1 MNKLI
6 NRKVLI
12 SMIFI
17 GLTMMGLF
25 SYRYL
30 LMELYPDA
38 EFPSLNVTISTKT
51 ELDPKYIE
59 SQAAIPVEG
68 VISGLEGVEDI
79 TTLISNRNARITVS
93 FTKNTNVKY
102 AYLKLEEKI
111 KAITKSIPEDF
122 TIQVNKAG
130 SGMASDQFMTLQI
143 LGDEFAGV
151 NVAEETSVYPQ
162 VKAGSKITVKGRILT
177 PEGALAE
184 DFTGTVHP
192 TVLDSKE
199 EVTTLDN
206 RDEGAFTYTERSKTL
221 FSGSDSV
228 RQGRFEFTFPVPLD
242 INYSDEEGLLSLY
255 ALDAVHSHEAGG
267 AFDRFLVGGTDDGVS
282 LTDTL
287 GPKITVYLN
296 TPDFS
301 PGGQTNT
308 TPLFVAELEDAD
320 GINTVGNG
328 IGHDLSLCIDGSA
341 VLTYNLNDYYT
352 PVAGDYT
359 RGTVYFS
366 VPELTEGKHT
376 LSFRAWDLLNNS
388 STKTLEFEVVRG
400 LRPGLFSVIC
410 TQSPARESTTFVLS
424 HNRPGSTLA
433 VRMSVYDFAGR
444 EMWTHLEKG
453 VSEGQTY
460 YVEWDLCSNGGQ
472 RLAPGVYLYRASIVS
487 DGSREST
494 KSQKIIILSQ

>member
-1 MNKLI
+1 M
-6 NRKVLI
+6 
-12 SMIFI
+12 
-17 GLTMMGLF
+17 
-25 SYRYL
+25 
-30 LMELYPDA
+30 
-38 EFPSLNVTISTKT
+38 
-51 ELDPKYIE
+51 
-59 SQAAIPVEG
+59 
-68 VISGLEGVEDI
+68 
-79 TTLISNRNARITVS
+79 
-93 FTKNTNVKY
+93 
-102 AYLKLEEKI
+102 
-111 KAITKSIPEDF
+111 
-122 TIQVNKAG
+122 
-130 SGMASDQFMTLQI
+130 
-143 LGDEFAGV
+143 
-151 NVAEETSVYPQ
+151 
-162 VKAGSKITVKGRILT
+162 
-177 PEGALAE
+177 
-184 DFTGTVHP
+184 
-192 TVLDSKE
+192 
-199 EVTTLDN
+199 TTLDN

-388 STKTLEFEVVRG
+388 STKALEFEVVRG

-410 TQSPARESTTFVLS
+410 TQALPVKVLHSFFLTIAPVPRLRSVCPYTILPDGKCGHIWRREYPKDKLIMWNGTCAVMAGNVWHRVFICIVHLLSPTVVAKVRNHRKSLS
-424 HNRPGSTLA
+424 CHNKQGDSLF
-433 VRMSVYDFAGR
+433 Y
-444 EMWTHLEKG
+444 
-453 VSEGQTY
+453 
-460 YVEWDLCSNGGQ
+460 
-472 RLAPGVYLYRASIVS
+472 
-487 DGSREST
+487 
-494 KSQKIIILSQ
+494 

>member
-1 MNKLI
+1 
-6 NRKVLI
+6 
-12 SMIFI
+12 
-17 GLTMMGLF
+17 
-25 SYRYL
+25 
-30 LMELYPDA
+30 
-38 EFPSLNVTISTKT
+38 
-51 ELDPKYIE
+51 
-59 SQAAIPVEG
+59 
-68 VISGLEGVEDI
+68 
-79 TTLISNRNARITVS
+79 
-93 FTKNTNVKY
+93 
-102 AYLKLEEKI
+102 
-111 KAITKSIPEDF
+111 
-122 TIQVNKAG
+122 
-130 SGMASDQFMTLQI
+130 MTR
-143 LGDEFAGV
+143 FV
-151 NVAEETSVYPQ
+151 
-162 VKAGSKITVKGRILT
+162 
-177 PEGALAE
+177 
-184 DFTGTVHP
+184 
-192 TVLDSKE
+192 
-199 EVTTLDN
+199 
-206 RDEGAFTYTERSKTL
+206 RDG
-221 FSGSDSV
+221 
-228 RQGRFEFTFPVPLD
+228 LD
-242 INYSDEEGLLSLY
+242 INDSDEEGLLSLY

-301 PGGQTNT
+301 PGGQTNI